1 MKEVLDFVKVNGVQ
15 KAIQKVRGVIDGVSD
30 GNSLQRSPYP
40 FDWCFIG
47 APEDYVH
54 TPDEKV
60 HKNDIVAMVE
70 LYKYL
75 MKNL

>member
-1 MKEVLDFVKVNGVQ
+1 
-15 KAIQKVRGVIDGVSD
+15 
-30 GNSLQRSPYP
+30 
-40 FDWCFIG
+40 IG